1 MTYQEALK
9 YLDSF
14 INFEKL
20 DRYNYKNS
28 FKLERMK
35 RLAALLGD
43 PQKSVRS
50 IHIAGSKGKGST
62 ASYVQSMLMA
72 AGFKTGLYTSPHLI
86 SFRERIRVDN
96 ELISEEGIARILGRV
111 KEIVETSMKEERPTF
126 FEIYTALAYIY
137 FKEKNVDFAVYEVGL
152 GGRLDATNLI
162 EPLVSAITPIS
173 YEHTDKLGNTLEEIA
188 AEKCGIIKRGSICV
202 SAPQESLAL
211 KTIEDI
217 CRDRE
222 ARLILVGRDIKF
234 KESASDE
241 NSNIFDL
248 SGLFKERKG
257 LKTSLIGSHQVINA
271 AVAIGIIEAFG
282 IKGIA
287 ISEKAI
293 RDGIRDSKW
302 PGRLEVVGKKPF
314 VLLDGAHNR
323 ASAGTLIA
331 AVKKIFKYKRLIL
344 VLGVS
349 KDKDVR
355 GMLAELLPAASK
367 IVLTKSKVA
376 NRALDPSKMR
386 EEISAMGHDAKDVVL
401 TSDTGEALDRA
412 LSMADSEDL
421 VLITGSLFIVGEIK
435 EHYQRCA
442 NII

>member
-1 MTYQEALK
+1 
-9 YLDSF
+9 
-14 INFEKL
+14 
-20 DRYNYKNS
+20 
-28 FKLERMK
+28 
-35 RLAALLGD
+35 
-43 PQKSVRS
+43 
-50 IHIAGSKGKGST
+50 
-62 ASYVQSMLMA
+62 
-72 AGFKTGLYTSPHLI
+72 
-86 SFRERIRVDN
+86 
-96 ELISEEGIARILGRV
+96 
-111 KEIVETSMKEERPTF
+111 
-126 FEIYTALAYIY
+126 
-137 FKEKNVDFAVYEVGL
+137 
-152 GGRLDATNLI
+152 
-162 EPLVSAITPIS
+162 
-173 YEHTDKLGNTLEEIA
+173 
-188 AEKCGIIKRGSICV
+188 
-202 SAPQESLAL
+202 
-211 KTIEDI
+211 
-217 CRDRE
+217 
-222 ARLILVGRDIKF
+222 
-234 KESASDE
+234 ESASDE